1 MPAPIVPDLPVALRF
16 QAGSGLDWMQH
27 FALWA
32 GDLTGWRR
40 HGLAF
45 LLGVFAAAA
54 LPPVDMAPTLVVSF
68 SGLIWLA
75 EGCRRYREFF
85 VLGWS
90 FAFGFFLAG
99 LYWIAISLFTD
110 IAAFWWLV
118 PFAVVALPAGLAI
131 FGGLT
136 LLAYRWIGARGIG
149 RAFALALTWTVAEW
163 LRGHVLSGFP
173 WNLMGYAWAGGFP
186 GATTVLQTA
195 SVTGI
200 YGLSLLT
207 VLVAALPSSLG
218 EVSFGAKPWRR
229 FLPAGAAL
237 AIIALL
243 AGLGALRLAGDTR
256 AAVPNVQL
264 RLVQPSIVQS
274 LKWDP
279 AARESNFQR
288 LLALS
293 ASPGADKITAIIWP
307 EAAATYFLNRDP
319 GHLAAIASLAPRGGV
334 VLTGTLRTEPPPE
347 QPVHIWNSLVAV
359 DGGGAIVAGYDKVH
373 LVPFGEYVPLRSIL
387 PLPKITAGS
396 IDLTSGPGP
405 RTLELPGLPS
415 VAPSICYEDIF
426 PEATLDP
433 TRRPGW
439 LLNVT
444 NDAWFGF
451 SSGPFQHF
459 AMARVRSV
467 EQGLPL
473 VRSANNGIS
482 GVVDPYGRIVK
493 RLALDDV
500 GVLDTKLPAALPGN
514 TLYGSIGDSV
524 LLLLLVLCGMPLF
537 RYSRSRQA
545 N

>member
-1 MPAPIVPDLPVALRF
+1 MQRF
-16 QAGSGLDWMQH
+16 AG
-27 FALWA
+27 WA

-40 HGLAF
+40 YGLGFF
-45 LLGVFAAAA
+45 LGILAAAA
-54 LPPVDMAPTLVVSF
+54 LPPIDIVPTLVVSF

-75 EGCRRYREFF
+75 EGCRRPREFF
-85 VLGWS
+85 ALGWS

-110 IAAFWWLV
+110 IAAFWWLL
-118 PFAVVALPAGLAI
+118 PFAVLALPAGLAI
-131 FGGLT
+131 LGGLA
-136 LLAYRWIGARGIG
+136 LLAYQWIGARGVG
-149 RAFALALTWTVAEW
+149 RAFALALVWTLAEW
-163 LRGHVLSGFP
+163 LRGHILSGFP
-173 WNLMGYAWAGGFP
+173 WNLVGYAWAGGFP
-186 GATTVLQTA
+186 GAATVLQTA

-200 YGLSLLT
+200 DGLSLLT
-207 VLVAALPSSLG
+207 VLVAALPSSVG
-218 EVSFGAKPWRR
+218 EVLLGAARPWWR
-229 FLPAGAAL
+229 FVPAGAAL
-237 AIIALL
+237 AVVVLL
-243 AGLGALRLAGDTR
+243 AGSGAVRLAADTG
-256 AAVPNVQL
+256 AVVPNVHL

-279 AARESNFQR
+279 AAREGNFRR

-293 ASPGADKITAIIWP
+293 AAPGADKITTIIWP
-307 EAAATYFLNRDP
+307 EAAATYFLDRDP
-319 GHLAAIASLAPRGGV
+319 SHLAAIAAIAPRGGL
-334 VLTGTLRTEPPPE
+334 VLTGTLHTEPPPE

-359 DGGGAIVAGYDKVH
+359 DAGGAIVAAYDKVH

-396 IDLTSGPGP
+396 IDLSSGPGP
-405 RTLELPGLPS
+405 RTLDLPGLPP
-415 VAPSICYEDIF
+415 VGPSICYEDIF
-426 PEATLDP
+426 PGAVLDAA
-433 TRRPGW
+433 RRPGW

-482 GVVDPYGRIVK
+482 GVIDPYGRIMK

-500 GVLDTKLPAALPGN
+500 GVLDADLPAGLPEN
-514 TLYGSIGDSV
+514 TVYGSMGDWI
-524 LLLLLVLCGMPLF
+524 LLLMLVAGAAPLF
-537 RYSRSRQA
+537 RYRRLRQDHQRFVSDCTNLPA
-545 N
+545 IASDGR

>member
-1 MPAPIVPDLPVALRF
+1 VAEFPVALRF
-16 QAGSGLDWMQH
+16 HASSGLDWMQR
-27 FALWA
+27 FAGWA

-40 HGLAF
+40 NGLAF
-45 LLGVFAAAA
+45 LLGVLAAAA
-54 LPPVDMAPTLVVSF
+54 LPPVDVTPTLVVSF

-75 EGCRRYREFF
+75 EGCRRAREFF
-85 VLGWS
+85 ALGWS

-110 IAAFWWLV
+110 IAAFWWLL
-118 PFAVVALPAGLAI
+118 PFAVLALPAGLAI
-131 FGGLT
+131 LGGLA
-136 LLAYRWIGARGIG
+136 LLAYGWIGAQGVG
-149 RAFALALTWTVAEW
+149 RAFALALVWTVAEW
-163 LRGHVLSGFP
+163 LRGNILSGFP
-173 WNLMGYAWAGGFP
+173 WNLVGYAWAGGFP
-186 GATTVLQTA
+186 GAATVLQTA

-200 YGLSLLT
+200 YGLSLVT
-207 VLVAALPSSLG
+207 VLAAALPSSLG
-218 EVSFGAKPWRR
+218 DVLLGAARPWRR
-229 FLPAGAAL
+229 FAPAGAAL
-237 AIIALL
+237 ALVLAL
-243 AGLGALRLAGDTR
+243 AGSGAVRLAGDTG
-256 AAVPNVQL
+256 AVVPNVHL

-279 AARESNFQR
+279 AAREGNFQR

-293 ASPGADKITAIIWP
+293 AAPGAEKITAIIWP
-307 EAAATYFLNRDP
+307 EAAATYFLDRDP
-319 GHLAAIASLAPRGGV
+319 SHLAAVAAIAPRGGL
-334 VLTGTLRTEPPPE
+334 VLTGTLRTESPPE

-359 DGGGAIVAGYDKVH
+359 DAGGAIVAAYDKVH

-405 RTLELPGLPS
+405 RTLDLPGLPA
-415 VAPSICYEDIF
+415 VGPSICYEDIF
-426 PEATLDP
+426 PEGMLDAA
-433 TRRPGW
+433 RRPAW

-482 GVVDPYGRIVK
+482 GVVDPYGRVVK

-500 GVLDTKLPAALPGN
+500 GVLDAELPAALPQH
-514 TLYGSIGDSV
+514 TVYSSIGDWI
-524 LLLLLVLCGMPLF
+524 LLLMLVACGLPLL
-537 RYSRSRQA
+537 RYSRPRQD

>member
-1 MPAPIVPDLPVALRF
+1 MTESPVALRF
-16 QAGSGLDWMQH
+16 HATVGLDWMQRC
-27 FALWA
+27 AGWS

-45 LLGVFAAAA
+45 LLGVLAAAA
-54 LPPVDMAPTLVVSF
+54 LPPVDILPTLVVSF

-75 EGCRRYREFF
+75 DGCRRPREFF
-85 VLGWS
+85 ALGWS

-110 IAAFWWLV
+110 IAAFWWLL
-118 PFAVVALPAGLAI
+118 PFAVLALPAGLAI
-131 FGGLT
+131 FGGLA
-136 LLAYRWIGARGIG
+136 LLGYQWIGAKGVA
-149 RAFALALTWTVAEW
+149 RAFALALVWVAAEW

-173 WNLMGYAWAGGFP
+173 WNLVGYAWAGGFP
-186 GATTVLQTA
+186 GAATVLQTA

-207 VLVAALPSSLG
+207 VLLAALPSSLG
-218 EVSFGAKPWRR
+218 EVVLGRARPWRR
-229 FLPAGAAL
+229 FIPAGAAL
-237 AIIALL
+237 GVVALL
-243 AGLGALRLAGDTR
+243 AGLGGLRLLSDTG
-256 AAVPNVQL
+256 AVVPNVHL
-264 RLVQPSIVQS
+264 RLVQPSIVQT

-279 AARESNFQR
+279 AAREDNFQR

-293 ASPGADKITAIIWP
+293 ASPGADKVTTMIWP

-319 GHLAAIASLAPRGGV
+319 THRAAIAAIAPRGGL
-334 VLTGTLRTEPPPE
+334 VLTGTLRTEEPPL
-347 QPVHIWNSLVAV
+347 QPVHIWNSLVAIDA
-359 DGGGAIVAGYDKVH
+359 DGDILAAYDKVH

-396 IDLTSGPGP
+396 VDLSAGSGP
-405 RTLELPGLPS
+405 RTLELPGLPP
-415 VAPSICYEDIF
+415 VDPTICYEDIF
-426 PEATLDP
+426 PEGVLDA
-433 TRRPGW
+433 TRRAGW
-439 LLNVT
+439 MLNVT

-467 EQGLPL
+467 EQGMPL

-500 GVLDTKLPAALPGN
+500 GVLDAELPAALPEN
-514 TLYGSIGDSV
+514 TVYGSIGDWI
-524 LLLLLVLCGMPLF
+524 LLLLLAGCAAPLL
-537 RYSRSRQA
+537 RYSRSRQ
-545 N
+545 NN

>member
-1 MPAPIVPDLPVALRF
+1 MPESPVALRF
-16 QAGSGLDWMQH
+16 HAASGFDWLQRLAGWT
-27 FALWA
+27 

-45 LLGVFAAAA
+45 LLGVLAAAA
-54 LPPVDMAPTLVVSF
+54 LPPVDLVPTLIVSF

-75 EGCRRYREFF
+75 EGCRRARDSFI
-85 VLGWS
+85 LGWS
-90 FAFGFFLAG
+90 FAFGFLLAG

-110 IAAFWWLV
+110 IAAFWWLL
-118 PFAVVALPAGLAI
+118 PLAVLALPAALALLGGLAM
-131 FGGLT
+131 
-136 LLAYRWIGARGIG
+136 LAYHWIGARGVG
-149 RAFALALTWTVAEW
+149 RAFALALVWTAAEW
-163 LRGHVLSGFP
+163 LRGHILTGFP
-173 WNLMGYAWAGGFP
+173 WNLIGYAWAGGFP
-186 GATTVLQTA
+186 GASTVLQTA

-200 YGLSLLT
+200 YGLSLVT
-207 VLVAALPSSLG
+207 VLLAALPCSLG
-218 EVSFGAKPWRR
+218 DVVLGPARPWRR
-229 FLPAGAAL
+229 FVPAGG
-237 AIIALL
+237 ALL
-243 AGLGALRLAGDTR
+243 VVVGLAGFGAIRLAADTG
-256 AAVPNVQL
+256 AVVPNVHL

-279 AARESNFQR
+279 AAREGNFQR

-293 ASPGADKITAIIWP
+293 ASPGEDKITTLIWP
-307 EAAATYFLNRDP
+307 EAAATYFLDRDP
-319 GHLAAIASLAPRGGV
+319 VHLAALAAVVPPGGLL
-334 VLTGTLRTEPPPE
+334 LTGTLRTEPPPAP
-347 QPVHIWNSLVAV
+347 PVHIWNSLVAIT
-359 DGGGAIVAGYDKVH
+359 GSGAIVAAYDKVH

-396 IDLTSGPGP
+396 IDLSSGPGP
-405 RTLELPGLPS
+405 RTLDLPGLPA
-415 VAPSICYEDIF
+415 VGPSICYEDIF
-426 PEATLDP
+426 PEGVMDSS
-433 TRRPGW
+433 RRPGW

-500 GVLDTKLPAALPGN
+500 GVLDAELPTALSKN
-514 TLYGSIGDSV
+514 TVYGSIGDWI
-524 LLLLLVLCGMPLF
+524 LLLLLAMCAAPLL
-537 RYSRSRQA
+537 RYSRVRQDH
-545 N
+545 

>member
-1 MPAPIVPDLPVALRF
+1 MAESRIALRF
-16 QAGSGLDWMQH
+16 HAAFGLDWMQRL
-27 FALWA
+27 AGWS

-40 HGLAF
+40 YGIGF
-45 LLGVFAAAA
+45 FLGVLAAAA
-54 LPPVDMAPTLVVSF
+54 LPPVDIVPTLIVSF

-75 EGCRRYREFF
+75 DGCHRPREFF
-85 VLGWS
+85 ALGWS

-110 IAAFWWLV
+110 IASFWWLL
-118 PFAVVALPAGLAI
+118 PFAVLALPAALAILGGLA
-131 FGGLT
+131 
-136 LLAYRWIGARGIG
+136 LLAYHWIGAKGVG
-149 RAFALALTWTVAEW
+149 RAFALALVWTVAEW
-163 LRGHVLSGFP
+163 VRGHILTGFP
-173 WNLMGYAWAGGFP
+173 WNLVGYAWSGGFP
-186 GATTVLQTA
+186 GAGTVLQTA

-207 VLVAALPSSLG
+207 VLIAALPSSLG
-218 EVSFGAKPWRR
+218 EIVLGAARPWRR
-229 FLPAGAAL
+229 LAPAGAAL
-237 AIIALL
+237 GLVVLL
-243 AGLGALRLAGDTR
+243 AVAGAARLRGDSG
-256 AAVPNVQL
+256 AVVPNIHL

-279 AARESNFQR
+279 AAREGNFQR

-293 ASPGADKITAIIWP
+293 TSPGAEAITTIIWP

-319 GHLAAIASLAPRGGV
+319 THLAAIAAIAPRGGL
-334 VLTGTLRTEPPPE
+334 VLTGTLRTEPLPE

-359 DGGGAIVAGYDKVH
+359 DRGGAIVGAYDKVH

-396 IDLTSGPGP
+396 IDLSSGPGP
-405 RTLELPGLPS
+405 RTLDLPGLPP
-415 VAPSICYEDIF
+415 VGPSICYEDIF
-426 PEATLDP
+426 PEGTLD
-433 TRRPGW
+433 TAHRPAW

-459 AMARVRSV
+459 AMARVRAV
-467 EQGLPL
+467 EQGMSM

-482 GVVDPYGRIVK
+482 GVVDPYGRVVK
-493 RLALDDV
+493 RLALDDI
-500 GVLDTKLPAALPGN
+500 GVLDAELPASLPHS
-514 TLYGSIGDSV
+514 TVYGSIGDWI
-524 LLLLLVLCGMPLF
+524 LLLMLVACGVPLL
-537 RYSRSRQA
+537 RYSWLRRD